1 MGNNKGLIMS
11 QNEYAYNPPVG
22 APTTVLRNIRFE
34 GKIPGFVN
42 LKPNS
47 NYDKYDPF
55 TGKNPNEPAKIPLSS
70 KTDLG
75 WMGDIL
81 LENVSIEEQVGDKS
95 NGMKTNLI
103 TGAKTVGKTN
113 APIVK
118 NDPTAIWWVK
128 DITFRNVTI
137 DGVKITN
144 ENKDTWF
151 NIDPETTKNIN
162 FE

>member
-1 MGNNKGLIMS
+1 M
-11 QNEYAYNPPVG
+11 
-22 APTTVLRNIRFE
+22 
-34 GKIPGFVN
+34 N

-47 NYDKYDPF
+47 DYANYNPA
-55 TGKNPNEPAKIPLSS
+55 TGTNPSESAKVPLAS
-70 KTDLG
+70 KSELG

-81 LENVSIEEQVGDKS
+81 LENVSVEEQVGDRS

-103 TGAKTVGKTN
+103 TGAKTVGNTT

-137 DGVKITN
+137 GGVKITN

-151 NIDPETTKNIN
+151 RIDAATTQNIV

>member
-1 MGNNKGLIMS
+1 M
-11 QNEYAYNPPVG
+11 
-22 APTTVLRNIRFE
+22 
-34 GKIPGFVN
+34 N

-47 NYDKYDPF
+47 NYDKYDPS
-55 TGKNPNEPAKIPLSS
+55 TCKNPNEPAKIPLSS
-70 KTDLG
+70 KADLG

-128 DITFRNVTI
+128 DITFRNVTS